1 MLPHA
6 VYDSPA
12 FAMLAP
18 IDIAVLLLLIRKHNG
33 RNNGDISLGLREVT
47 AKCRFGKTTAAR
59 ALDHLQEAGLIHR
72 VRRGHLVPDVGR
84 ANVASRWRL
93 NFVTETE
100 TVSRNA
106 SKRNSRDRG
115 PETGHQGVPPQDQQ
129 GSHHRTNSTPLGGP
143 TTGPVYRLV
152 LPLKT

>member
-33 RNNGDISLGLREVT
+33 RNNGDIPLGVREI
-47 AKCRFGKTTAAR
+47 AAR
-59 ALDHLQEAGLIHR
+59 CRCGKATALRALHRLQEAGLVGIIR
-72 VRRGHLVPDVGR
+72 KGHLVPEIGR

-93 NFVTETE
+93 SFLPDPPTRET
-100 TVSRNA
+100 
-106 SKRNSRDRG
+106 K
-115 PETGHQGVPPQDQQ
+115 
-129 GSHHRTNSTPLGGP
+129 
-143 TTGPVYRLV
+143 
-152 LPLKT
+152 